1 MGSIAPAAGADLISL
16 AHIHRARRS
25 ASKFICQVH
34 HIVLAILIIPIIIYP
49 MMNTVQINS
58 KTAIARSVLKE
69 KLAGRSS
76 LERGR
81 ERALTA
87 LTWVYRWGWAS
98 STTLEMLVGT
108 QRSGL
113 AQRLVK
119 SGLLVSTK
127 TQSRRNEKFL
137 PGSFLTLTQDGK
149 HMVEVDRMEPMPYEH
164 RPERVNQNHL
174 MHNEMAQRFT
184 AERLIDGTIVDYL
197 TEKEMKAK
205 SQNGVKNPDVV
216 WLFPDGKKVSVE
228 IELSPKWERDLDTF
242 VLSSLVSL
250 SCKNGPAHFDQLQFI
265 TDAPAILK
273 RYQKA
278 FTPGASFRTWRK
290 NESGRWTADEE
301 RFVPS
306 WTNERITWELV

>member
-1 MGSIAPAAGADLISL
+1 MNLTIKGTMKTTEAPNN
-16 AHIHRARRS
+16 R
-25 ASKFICQVH
+25 
-34 HIVLAILIIPIIIYP
+34 
-49 MMNTVQINS
+49 
-58 KTAIARSVLKE
+58 TAIARSVLKE
-69 KLAGRSS
+69 KLNGKST
-76 LERGR
+76 LERGK
-81 ERALTA
+81 ERTLTA
-87 LTWVYRWGWAS
+87 LTWIYRWGWAS

-137 PGSFLTLTQDGK
+137 PGSFLTLTPDGK

-174 MHNEMAQRFT
+174 LHDEMAQRFT
-184 AERLIDGTIVDYL
+184 AERLTAGVISDYL

-205 SQNGVKNPDVV
+205 SQNGIKNPDVV
-216 WLFPDGKKVSVE
+216 WLFPEDKKVSIE

-250 SCKNGPAHFDQLQFI
+250 SSKSGPARFDQLQI
-265 TDAPAILK
+265 VTDAPAILK

-290 NESGRWTADEE
+290 NESGRWMADEE

-306 WTNERITWELV
+306 WTTERITWELV

>member
-1 MGSIAPAAGADLISL
+1 M
-16 AHIHRARRS
+16 
-25 ASKFICQVH
+25 
-34 HIVLAILIIPIIIYP
+34 VLANS
-49 MMNTVQINS
+49 MNLTIKGTMKTTETTNNR
-58 KTAIARSVLKE
+58 TAIARSVLKQ
-69 KLAGRSS
+69 KLNGKSTI
-76 LERGR
+76 ERGK
-81 ERALTA
+81 ERTLTA

-98 STTLEMLVGT
+98 STTLEMLVDT

-127 TQSRRNEKFL
+127 TLSRRNEKFL

-149 HMVEVDRMEPMPYEH
+149 HTVEVDRMEPMPYEH

-174 MHNEMAQRFT
+174 LHDEMAQRFT
-184 AERLIDGTIVDYL
+184 AERLTAGVIGDYQ

-205 SQNGVKNPDVV
+205 SQNGIKNPDAV

-250 SCKNGPAHFDQLQFI
+250 SCKSGPARFDQLQII

-278 FTPGASFRTWRK
+278 FTPGANFRTWRK
-290 NESGRWTADEE
+290 NESGRWLADEE

-306 WTNERITWELV
+306 WTTERIIWELV